1 MSYYAS
7 KSTGYTGFQKR
18 PWLYWVSETTMVI
31 LGFRNKHG
39 YTNVLDFRNNRG
51 YTLLQKKTLLY
62 WVLETTMVILGFR
75 NNHGYTGFQ
84 KQPWL
89 YWVLETTVVILGF
102 RNNCGLKN
110 TIWLIYIHRSFLAQS
125 GMSICT
131 IGITI
136 LWESSIGFFFDFS
149 RPVGTVLVSEV
160 TVSLLL

>member
-1 MSYYAS
+1 MVILGFRNDH
-7 KSTGYTGFQKR
+7 GYTGFQKQ

-31 LGFRNKHG
+31 LGFRNNHG
-39 YTNVLDFRNNRG
+39 YTNVLDFRNNHG
-51 YTLLQKKTLLY
+51 YTLLQKKTL
-62 WVLETTMVILGFR
+62 
-75 NNHGYTGFQ
+75 
-84 KQPWL
+84 L

>member
-1 MSYYAS
+1 MLQ
-7 KSTGYTGFQKR
+7 KQLVILGFRNDHGYTGFQKQ
-18 PWLYWVSETTMVI
+18 PWLYWVSETTV
-31 LGFRNKHG
+31 
-39 YTNVLDFRNNRG
+39 
-51 YTLLQKKTLLY
+51 
-62 WVLETTMVILGFR
+62 VILGFR
-75 NNHGYTGFQ
+75 NNHGYTLLQ
-84 KQPWL
+84 KKTLL